1 MTNPIDIE
9 RSNVMLTKDH
19 ISFQLQKYKAE
30 QKLSLD
36 TMAQK
41 LNLPRTSLQ
50 DYLKGRGNPRSDTID
65 LIVDKIGLTLPEM
78 FAEPP
83 HSHEQAVHIL
93 QAAGLLSGLP
103 EAQREQAVQLFLAMV
118 SLFN

>member
-1 MTNPIDIE
+1 
-9 RSNVMLTKDH
+9 
-19 ISFQLQKYKAE
+19 
-30 QKLSLD
+30 
-36 TMAQK
+36 
-41 LNLPRTSLQ
+41 
-50 DYLKGRGNPRSDTID
+50 
-65 LIVDKIGLTLPEM
+65 M